1 MPYSTHGETRKAYMG
16 IDPGASGGLALID
29 GCEIEA
35 VAMPATE
42 RDIWLWVSAEHVD
55 FAVIEQNTGYVG
67 GEGNPGSAMFK
78 FGRSAGLLTMA
89 LVAAGVPYEEIT
101 PGQWQKKLGIPPRK
115 KGEAKGAFK
124 NRLKA
129 EAQRL
134 FPRIPV
140 TLKTA
145 DALLLAEYAR
155 RKAEGKL

>member
-1 MPYSTHGETRKAYMG
+1 M
-16 IDPGASGGLALID
+16 ID

-42 RDIWLWVSAEHVD
+42 RDIWNWITGQMWEAVSGKVEHNIG

-89 LVAAGVPYEEIT
+89 LVAAGIPYEEIT

-115 KGEAKGAFK
+115 KGEAKGVFK